1 MSIIEGMEEAGVELS
16 EDEREICEL
25 TDMLSV
31 YQKENVEQ
39 YSIIARLEKQL
50 AEVKEERDELKEALC
65 EVDPDF
71 ADVVSGSDRGYEMR
85 YD

>member
-1 MSIIEGMEEAGVELS
+1 MSIIEGMEEAGIELS

-31 YQKENVEQ
+31 YQKETVEQ

-50 AEVKEERDELKEALC
+50 TEVKEERDELKAALC

-71 ADVVSGSDRGYEMR
+71 GDIVSGSDRGYEMR

>member
-39 YSIIARLEKQL
+39 YSIIARLERQL
-50 AEVKEERDELKEALC
+50 AEVTEERDELKEALC

>member
-50 AEVKEERDELKEALC
+50 TEVKEERDELKEALC

>member
-1 MSIIEGMEEAGVELS
+1 MSIVEGMEEAGIEFT
-16 EDEREICEL
+16 EDEREIFEL

-50 AEVKEERDELKEALC
+50 AEVTEERDELKESLM
-65 EVDPDF
+65 ELDPDF
-71 ADVVSGSDRGYEMR
+71 GDIVSGSDRGYEMK

>member
-39 YSIIARLEKQL
+39 YSIIAKLERQL
-50 AEVKEERDELKEALC
+50 TEIKEERDELKESLM
-65 EVDPDF
+65 ELDPDF
-71 ADVVSGSDRGYEMR
+71 GDVVLGSDRGYEMR